1 MEPIH
6 DPFVQLIIRQSGTID
21 WAYVRQQL
29 APLVELKEAPE
40 ILDQLERRRVD
51 LER

>member
-1 MEPIH
+1 M
-6 DPFVQLIIRQSGTID
+6 D
-21 WAYVRQQL
+21 WDHVRRQL

-40 ILDQLERRRVD
+40 ILDRLERRRIE